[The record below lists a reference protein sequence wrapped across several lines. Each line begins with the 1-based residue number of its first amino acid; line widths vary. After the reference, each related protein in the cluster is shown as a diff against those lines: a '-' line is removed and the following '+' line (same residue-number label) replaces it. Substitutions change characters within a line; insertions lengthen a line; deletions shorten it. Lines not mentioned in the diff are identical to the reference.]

1 MKFVPIPAGKFV
13 MGSPPDESYRG
24 SDENQ
29 YEVRIS
35 KPFYMQTTE
44 VSQGQW
50 KKVMGNNPSGF
61 KDCGDDCPVES
72 VSWEDAQ
79 KFISKLNQMEGTEKY
94 RLPTEAEW
102 EYACRAETK
111 TPFFTGDC
119 ISTDQANY
127 DGNYPAK
134 NCPKGQYRGKTIK
147 AGRVQPHAW
156 GLYDMHGNV
165 WEWVQDWYGDYPSNS
180 VPDPK
185 GPDEGQYRV
194 LRGGSWNFNAWF
206 LRSADRYWDYP
217 DIRYFNNGFRVARDF

>member
-134 NCPKGQYRGKTIK
+134 NCPKGNIGER
-147 AGRVQPHAW
+147 P
-156 GLYDMHGNV
+156 
-165 WEWVQDWYGDYPSNS
+165 
-180 VPDPK
+180 
-185 GPDEGQYRV
+185 
-194 LRGGSWNFNAWF
+194 
-206 LRSADRYWDYP
+206 
-217 DIRYFNNGFRVARDF
+217 